1 MMAPPP
7 RASQRLRRLAGHVV
21 RSGAQHEADLARLG
35 ELVPQ
40 LWEQSRNDPNEEVIE
55 SPWHSVPLFDASKQP
70 GGLTAEQKRVMDE
83 DGHIVLPGILTE
95 DSIQRLID
103 RLGAM
108 NALNDRFEAEKA
120 VKRAALERERDAAV
134 TAEEAAA
141 AERALDSWAAEDGS
155 LGMRLSVSAC
165 IAEYDEYIESC
176 VGHPQMLGLV
186 RSILGEDIRFDHC
199 CSSSQRGGG
208 DTPDQG
214 ANWHGHTYADGTPT
228 FADEFH
234 PQAGGDEPSL
244 GFIRICAPAPRPLE
258 PHVLVAGCRSTLGRL
273 S

>member
-1 MMAPPP
+1 MAPPP

-35 ELVPQ
+35 ELIPQ

-120 VKRAALERERDAAV
+120 VKREALERERDAAV

-186 RSILGEDIRFDHC
+186 RSILGDDIRFDHC

-258 PHVLVAGCRSTLGRL
+258 PHVLVAGCRSTLGRP

>member
-35 ELVPQ
+35 DLIPE

-165 IAEYDEYIESC
+165 ASPSTTSTSSRASATRKC
-176 VGHPQMLGLV
+176 WVSPA
-186 RSILGEDIRFDHC
+186 RS
-199 CSSSQRGGG
+199 SA
-208 DTPDQG
+208 T
-214 ANWHGHTYADGTPT
+214 TYASTTAAARPNAAAAT
-228 FADEFH
+228 TR
-234 PQAGGDEPSL
+234 
-244 GFIRICAPAPRPLE
+244 IR
-258 PHVLVAGCRSTLGRL
+258 GRTVKW
-273 S
+273 